1 MDRDLVIY
9 NKDTSIK
16 MNKRLTFEEM
26 LEFNNLLSQNEIAKI
41 KKAYISELEDMAAEF
56 LWSRTISVLKQ
67 NIMRFGEEFIAETL
81 DKNPNDI
88 KENISQFEVIN
99 LAFELG
105 FINNVA
111 KIELLHY
118 SEIINYYIC
127 SDDPED
133 EFPTTKFPDLL
144 RICIKYVLG
153 AGKTEFEGSLTPF
166 RDQLKSRHLEYSIC
180 EEIRIAPYFYKKTV
194 NKLILN
200 LAKNTKDSA
209 EREVIL
215 SNMVMILTDLWK
227 DLESEDKWLIGREYA
242 QANNEGET
250 NLIKALRKI
259 LLNVKGFDFV
269 PENLRSNSY
278 IKMANQLLNA
288 HYQYNNFYNE
298 PVYAKQLF
306 NMGESIPVPAIGTC
320 MTAILACK
328 IGNRYGVAESAQE
341 TLDSLLGKITE
352 ARWEYYI
359 SKVLPTDE
367 VILSKLSET
376 YSSENWGKIVEKYN
390 LKSEMTSIREVQ
402 ELLELKNIKKAAKAL
417 LEKYY
422 SKK

>member
-16 MNKRLTFEEM
+16 MNKRLTLEEM

-41 KKAYISELEDMAAEF
+41 KKAYVSELEDMAAEF
-56 LWSRTISVLKQ
+56 LWSRTISILKQ

-166 RDQLKSRHLEYSIC
+166 RDQLKSTHLDRSIC

-298 PVYAKQLF
+298 PVYVKQLF

-328 IGNRYGVAESAQE
+328 IGNQYGVAKSAQE

-352 ARWEYYI
+352 ARWEYYV

-367 VILSKLSET
+367 VILLKLSEA
-376 YSSENWGKIVEKYN
+376 YSSKNWKNIVEKYN

-417 LEKYY
+417 LERYY